1 MPMTR
6 NDYTWLAALL
16 QMAGAPTR
24 ELTAQVF
31 QPYFLSNYKAAV
43 FLLNRE
49 NLSGLE
55 SALESA
61 YRAISKV
68 NNVNAMKKTKSV
80 GEILQQVKRAIIA
93 VDDRRKNQK
102 VDKAV

>member
-1 MPMTR
+1 MAMTKS
-6 NDYTWLAALL
+6 DYTWLAALL

-31 QPYFLSNYKAAV
+31 QPYFLNNYEAAV

-49 NLSGLE
+49 NLSELE

-61 YRAISKV
+61 YRAMSRV
-68 NNVNAMKKTKSV
+68 NSTNAGQKTESI

-93 VDDRRKNQK
+93 VDARRENQK
-102 VDKAV
+102 VG